1 MAIFHFAAQVISR
14 SDAGNAVAAAAY
26 RAGMR
31 LTCERT
37 GQTFN
42 HTRKREVTH
51 RAILAPE
58 GAPSWVA
65 QRHQLW
71 NQVEAVET
79 RVNSQLAR
87 EVEVSL
93 PIELPHH
100 QQVELLHAYVQAQF
114 VSQGMVADIALH
126 AKVGNPHAHI
136 LLTLR
141 DIGPQ
146 GFGAKRRDWNDKAL
160 INQWRAAWAQACNQA
175 LEDNGHVQRV
185 DHRSHRAR
193 GMDVPATV
201 HLGRKTSWNA
211 ESWNTRADFN
221 AWVQTCLELAKVQGE
236 VQRVQT
242 HIIDLTT
249 TLSEALAQREAQSSR
264 AVSPPATT
272 TQTAPAT
279 RTWLST
285 SEMPGQDFSIQGRQR
300 QRTGSA
306 PVLIH
311 PDTSQPQ
318 PPELLHGP
326 DGFTHQG
333 DKPC

>member
-51 RAILAPE
+51 RAILAPKD
-58 GAPSWVA
+58 APSWVA

-211 ESWNTRADFN
+211 ESWDSRADFN

-236 VQRVQT
+236 VQRVQS

-249 TLSEALAQREAQSSR
+249 SLSEALAEREAQSTR
-264 AVSPPATT
+264 TGSPPTT

-306 PVLIH
+306 PAFIH

>member
-14 SDAGNAVAAAAY
+14 SDAKKDEAAAAY

-42 HTRKREVTH
+42 YTRKREVTH
-51 RAILAPE
+51 RAILAPKD
-58 GAPSWVA
+58 APSWVA

-79 RVNSQLAR
+79 RINAQLAR
-87 EVEVSL
+87 EVELSL
-93 PIELPHH
+93 PIELSHH
-100 QQVELLHAYVQAQF
+100 QQVELLYAYVQAQF
-114 VSQGMVADIALH
+114 ISQGMVADIALH

-160 INQWRAAWAQACNQA
+160 INQWRAAWATACNQA
-175 LEDNGHVQRV
+175 LESAGHVERI
-185 DHRSHRAR
+185 DHRSHQAR
-193 GMDVPATV
+193 GMDLPATV

-211 ESWNTRADFN
+211 ESWERRADFN

-236 VQRVQT
+236 VQRVQS

-249 TLSEALAQREAQSSR
+249 TLSEALAQREAQSTR
-264 AVSPPATT
+264 TASPANTPHPAL
-272 TQTAPAT
+272 AT
-279 RTWLST
+279 RAWLST
-285 SEMPGQDFSIQGRQR
+285 SEMPGQDFSMQGRQR
-300 QRTGSA
+300 QRTGA

-318 PPELLHGP
+318 LPELLHSP

>member
-42 HTRKREVTH
+42 YTRKREVTH

-58 GAPSWVA
+58 GAPGWA
-65 QRHQLW
+65 TERHQLW
-71 NQVEAVET
+71 NQVENAET
-79 RVNSQLAR
+79 RINAQLAR

-93 PIELPHH
+93 PIELSHH

-146 GFGAKRRDWNDKAL
+146 GFGAKRRDWND
-160 INQWRAAWAQACNQA
+160 
-175 LEDNGHVQRV
+175 
-185 DHRSHRAR
+185 
-193 GMDVPATV
+193 
-201 HLGRKTSWNA
+201 
-211 ESWNTRADFN
+211 
-221 AWVQTCLELAKVQGE
+221 
-236 VQRVQT
+236 
-242 HIIDLTT
+242 
-249 TLSEALAQREAQSSR
+249 
-264 AVSPPATT
+264 
-272 TQTAPAT
+272 
-279 RTWLST
+279 
-285 SEMPGQDFSIQGRQR
+285 
-300 QRTGSA
+300 
-306 PVLIH
+306 
-311 PDTSQPQ
+311 
-318 PPELLHGP
+318 
-326 DGFTHQG
+326 
-333 DKPC
+333 